1 MKKSAE
7 KFGDF
12 KDTLYLCTIKQ
23 DTKGQQATHE
33 AKRAAITDSRSP
45 AATDIQ
51 STLLFNN
58 LKHDKEFMKKI
69 QYSVAMRPNPM
80 HEGDPEK
87 AYATLQTSGLITLSD
102 LAQHISEH
110 NSVFSKGTTVG
121 VLTELSVCIRELL
134 LQGYNIDLGDLGR
147 LSLSIS
153 STGATTMNDFTASNI
168 NKVSVKFSIGKAL
181 QKLRED
187 AQFEQTTSRAAQ
199 AAALKASK
207 AGQTSADWTPQEDGE
222 GGEEEEP
229 EP

>member
-1 MKKSAE
+1 
-7 KFGDF
+7 
-12 KDTLYLCTIKQ
+12 
-23 DTKGQQATHE
+23 
-33 AKRAAITDSRSP
+33 
-45 AATDIQ
+45 
-51 STLLFNN
+51 
-58 LKHDKEFMKKI
+58 MKKI

-87 AYATLQTSGLITLSD
+87 AYATLQSTGLVTLSD

-147 LSLSIS
+147 LSISIT

-168 NKVSVKFSIGKAL
+168 QKVNVKFSMGKAL

-187 AQFEQTTSRAAQ
+187 AEFEQTTSRAAQ

-207 AGQTSADWTPQEDGE
+207 AGQTSADWTPKEGGE